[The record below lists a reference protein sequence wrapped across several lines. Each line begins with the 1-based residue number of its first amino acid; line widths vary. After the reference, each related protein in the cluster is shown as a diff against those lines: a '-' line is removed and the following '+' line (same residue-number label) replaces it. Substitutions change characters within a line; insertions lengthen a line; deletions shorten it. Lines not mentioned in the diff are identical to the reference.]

1 MRSST
6 KRVVHVGGKARLTGR
21 IFMYSRRRCVISVVL
36 GLFLVLVFVAA
47 SVGGLVLTQRLV
59 PNRHQQQHNDVAGF
73 IYSVLGVAY
82 AVLLGLMVVAVW
94 QDRQTAEDAATEE
107 ANELAAV
114 FWLAHALPDAQARH
128 IQELVHSYASVVA
141 EEEWPLMREGRESQ
155 KAWDLMDELRIS
167 VETFHPTT
175 DTQIVLYD
183 HELQRVHDLGDAR
196 GARLLKAEEGL
207 PAILWVVLLLGGV
220 IVVSFTYLFNLR
232 STAAHMLMV
241 AALALIIGL
250 VLFTIGALDYPFRGD
265 VRVGPEAFKSV
276 LARMEDSKLSD
287 L

>member
-1 MRSST
+1 M
-6 KRVVHVGGKARLTGR
+6 
-21 IFMYSRRRCVISVVL
+21 
-36 GLFLVLVFVAA
+36 
-47 SVGGLVLTQRLV
+47 
-59 PNRHQQQHNDVAGF
+59 
-73 IYSVLGVAY
+73 
-82 AVLLGLMVVAVW
+82 
-94 QDRQTAEDAATEE
+94 
-107 ANELAAV
+107 
-114 FWLAHALPDAQARH
+114 
-128 IQELVHSYASVVA
+128 HSYALVVA

-155 KAWDLMDELRIS
+155 KAWDLMDEIRIS

-196 GARLLKAEEGL
+196 RARLLKAEEGL